1 MIELPLQHAA
11 LNFVVTAHHIVSSLF
26 QPKKNNSTFLRTEAL
41 MKKTAPSDCPA
52 WELASDLDKEW
63 SKVNPHRSH
72 RIRRA
77 IADELPG
84 ATSKHVAVV
93 RQILPGFRIRLLFV
107 PTKPLPPGEGP
118 EWIAQALFNRFTK
131 PPETF
136 SPSFR
141 MDGRD
146 RLRHRDRHDVQ

>member
-1 MIELPLQHAA
+1 
-11 LNFVVTAHHIVSSLF
+11 
-26 QPKKNNSTFLRTEAL
+26 

-52 WELASDLDKEW
+52 WELAADLDKEW
-63 SKVNPHRSH
+63 FKANPDRSH
-72 RIRRA
+72 RIRWA

-84 ATSKHVAVV
+84 ATSTHVAVV

-118 EWIAQALFNRFTK
+118 ECIAQALFNRITR

-136 SPSFR
+136 SR
-141 MDGRD
+141 GLQMDGGD
-146 RLRHRDRHDVQ
+146 RLRHRDRHDVH

>member
-1 MIELPLQHAA
+1 
-11 LNFVVTAHHIVSSLF
+11 
-26 QPKKNNSTFLRTEAL
+26 

-63 SKVNPHRSH
+63 FKANPNRSH
-72 RIRRA
+72 RIRPA
-77 IADELPG
+77 ITDELPDD
-84 ATSKHVAVV
+84 TSTHVAVV
-93 RQILPGFRIRLLFV
+93 RQIFPGLRIRLLYV
-107 PTKPLPPGEGP
+107 PHTPLPPGEGP
-118 EWIAQALFNRFTK
+118 EWIARALFNRFTR

-146 RLRHRDRHDVQ
+146 RLGHRDRHDVQ